1 MRMIQVQCHHKMI
14 KQEIKERM
22 IVCVQIKIETIIIF
36 TLRYSALYMYE
47 CTSIFYC
54 IDCFTFYCF
63 DCFTFYEINNHTLIF
78 VSTIISLMMLLH
90 FFPWQLNTSG
100 RSSSGRT
107 MLWWCTL
114 FFTLPS
120 ISTKSISIN
129 YMCHSF

>member
-1 MRMIQVQCHHKMI
+1 MQCHHKMI

-36 TLRYSALYMYE
+36 TLRVRYSALYMYE

-54 IDCFTFYCF
+54 I

-120 ISTKSISIN
+120 IFTKSISIN